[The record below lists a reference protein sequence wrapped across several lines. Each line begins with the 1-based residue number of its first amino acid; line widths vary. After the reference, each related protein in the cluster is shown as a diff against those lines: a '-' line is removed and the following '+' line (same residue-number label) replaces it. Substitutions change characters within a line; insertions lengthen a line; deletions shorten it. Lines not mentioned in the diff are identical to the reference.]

1 MYMYSTQ
8 NIQITKTIKCSNI
21 IRIQWLTHTVCAI
34 LLYLIKRLTWL
45 GVSTSS
51 DLSVPVDAES
61 LLLETMLLSETFLS
75 SSFRPDGGRGE
86 LSGVIFR
93 GFNFRT
99 IFDFL
104 TFAGGELGL
113 VSVGVFEMISPLDAV
128 FSGMVFSLLRFSL
141 VGDEQSCAGAPVVG
155 VQGWVCSL
163 APV

>member
-1 MYMYSTQ
+1 
-8 NIQITKTIKCSNI
+8 
-21 IRIQWLTHTVCAI
+21 
-34 LLYLIKRLTWL
+34 
-45 GVSTSS
+45 
-51 DLSVPVDAES
+51 
-61 LLLETMLLSETFLS
+61 MLLSETFLS

-93 GFNFRT
+93 GFT

-113 VSVGVFEMISPLDAV
+113 VSVSVFEMISPLDAV